1 MSSRW
6 KELVQEYRNS
16 CTVPEHPKKCPD
28 CSSKVS
34 VYQMNFDDAIFM
46 CSNEDV
52 SIKVY
57 MYIWNHESQKYWYQI
72 NYYLFLSKY
81 FEVHLAPGDPQTRG
95 SVRKKWF
102 IHFGSNQVRKEED
115 GWRNWVIW
123 CLKFVFVWISMVK

>member
-57 MYIWNHESQKYWYQI
+57 MYT
-72 NYYLFLSKY
+72 YLKSRVTEIL
-81 FEVHLAPGDPQTRG
+81 
-95 SVRKKWF
+95 
-102 IHFGSNQVRKEED
+102 ISNQLLF
-115 GWRNWVIW
+115 IP
-123 CLKFVFVWISMVK
+123 LQIL

>member
-34 VYQMNFDDAIFM
+34 VYQMNFDEGIFM
-46 CSNEDV
+46 CSKEDV
-52 SIKVY
+52 SISE
-57 MYIWNHESQKYWYQI
+57 ITSHTTIQI
-72 NYYLFLSKY
+72 NDYLFLSKY

-95 SVRKKWF
+95 SVRKKQF
-102 IHFGSNQVRKEED
+102 IHFGSNRVRKEEN
-115 GWRNWVIW
+115 G
-123 CLKFVFVWISMVK
+123 

>member
-1 MSSRW
+1 MKIEIFQNYIKEKNSKTEYDNIMSSRW

-57 MYIWNHESQKYWYQI
+57 MYT
-72 NYYLFLSKY
+72 YLKSRVTEIL
-81 FEVHLAPGDPQTRG
+81 
-95 SVRKKWF
+95 
-102 IHFGSNQVRKEED
+102 ISNQLLF
-115 GWRNWVIW
+115 IP
-123 CLKFVFVWISMVK
+123 LQIL

>member
-1 MSSRW
+1 MKIEIFQNYIKEKNSKTEYDNVMSSRW

-57 MYIWNHESQKYWYQI
+57 MYT
-72 NYYLFLSKY
+72 YLKSRVTEIL
-81 FEVHLAPGDPQTRG
+81 
-95 SVRKKWF
+95 
-102 IHFGSNQVRKEED
+102 ISNQLLF
-115 GWRNWVIW
+115 IP
-123 CLKFVFVWISMVK
+123 LQIL